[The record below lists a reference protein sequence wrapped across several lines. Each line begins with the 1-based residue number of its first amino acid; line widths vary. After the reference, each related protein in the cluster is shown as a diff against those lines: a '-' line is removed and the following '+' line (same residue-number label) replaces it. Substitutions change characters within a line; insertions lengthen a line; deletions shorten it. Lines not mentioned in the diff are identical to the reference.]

1 MKYQEF
7 TEEYENI
14 TNNDLL
20 NKVLW
25 FNGIK
30 NKAEYQAIET
40 NSFPFYFDNTE
51 YFIDMINKHQ
61 NNKIIIVGDYD
72 CDGVCAT
79 SIMLIFLKKL
89 GIDCDYI
96 IGNRFIDGYG
106 MNNDLI
112 DKAIAKGAS
121 LLITVDNG
129 IKCKD
134 NVKYAKDKGLDIIV
148 TDHHL
153 PDSIEETVEANSNW
167 TAFQSF
173 WNNGH

>member
-61 NNKIIIVGDYD
+61 NNKIIIVGIGEVTQFGIVLSHSDKQ
-72 CDGVCAT
+72 AIQHT
-79 SIMLIFLKKL
+79 SKQE
-89 GIDCDYI
+89 
-96 IGNRFIDGYG
+96 
-106 MNNDLI
+106 
-112 DKAIAKGAS
+112 ASEKGA
-121 LLITVDNG
+121 NG
-129 IKCKD
+129 KRGRIKRQ
-134 NVKYAKDKGLDIIV
+134 G
-148 TDHHL
+148 
-153 PDSIEETVEANSNW
+153 
-167 TAFQSF
+167 
-173 WNNGH
+173 